1 MKTSKLTPSNETQLQ
16 HWIEKLKAADA
27 EYDIVSQYGKAVL
40 EVDPEIAET
49 VLGIKPKKK
58 SRWYVYVLAAFFGLW
73 LFGTLLPNQE
83 SEPVAKLSP
92 EEQAVQDSLQ
102 AIQARRDSVE
112 AAFSAWDG
120 SHVQLTKY
128 IKENLNDRDSYEHVQ
143 TRFWDMNNHIVIKT
157 QFRANNAFG
166 AKILQRVH
174 AKAKINGKLLEVNF
188 E

>member
-16 HWIEKLKAADA
+16 HWIEKLKAAEA
-27 EYDIVSQYGKAVL
+27 EYDIVTEYGKVVL
-40 EVDPEIAET
+40 QVDDEVAFSI
-49 VLGIKPKKK
+49 LGIKPKRKTP
-58 SRWYVYVLAAFFGLW
+58 WYVYVLSV
-73 LFGTLLPNQE
+73 LFGIWFVGTILPE
-83 SEPVAKLSP
+83 EDTAASIPLSA

-112 AAFSAWDG
+112 AAFSGWDG
-120 SHVQLTKY
+120 SHVNLTKY
-128 IKENLNDRDSYEHVQ
+128 IKENLNDRGSYEHVQ
-143 TRFWDMNNHIVIKT
+143 TRFWDMKNHIVIKT

-174 AKAKINGKLLEVNF
+174 AKAKIDGELIEVNF